1 MSETRVVITAFG
13 RPEMLWHC
21 LSRIDKAD
29 KPDNLRITFRLDHGY
44 DREIHDVLGM
54 FGHLPAD
61 VSIAPKHPF
70 HGSTK
75 QSANVLGG
83 LYQACR
89 LTDPD
94 TVVHLV
100 EDDVMVGPDHFTF
113 SDKAHR
119 SGEFFCVI
127 TSGNCNG
134 GEEKEE
140 PAIGLKISTGTY
152 RGIGTSFR
160 AGAFLDHIAPHIRPD
175 YYLNPRQYIRKT
187 FVPDPFGG
195 SWTEQ
200 DGLIRRIQMQEGMPP
215 IAYAITPKSFHAG
228 YYGKNRNG
236 RRPTGTL
243 AQRIDKLGAVIYSDD
258 AMRKENRRA
267 AYYEDSKPLTFDR

>member
-113 SDKAHR
+113 SGKAHR
-119 SGEFFCVI
+119 SGRFFCVI

-134 GEEKEE
+134 GQETDD
-140 PAIGLKISTGTY
+140 PALGLKVSTGTY

-175 YYLNPRQYIRKT
+175 YYLNPRQYIKRT

>member
-1 MSETRVVITAFG
+1 METRVVLTAFG

-29 KPDNLRITFRLDHGY
+29 KPDGLRLTFRLDHGY

-54 FGHLPAD
+54 FAHLPAD

-70 HGSTK
+70 HPSTK

-83 LYQACR
+83 LYQAAR

-94 TVVHLV
+94 SIVHLI
-100 EDDVMVGPDHFTF
+100 EDDVMIGPDHFTF

-119 SGEFFCVI
+119 DGEFFCVT
-127 TSGNCNG
+127 TSTNCNG
-134 GEEKEE
+134 GEETDE
-140 PAIGLKISTGTY
+140 PALGVKVSHGTY

-160 AGAFLDHIAPHIRPD
+160 AGAIMDFIAPHIRPD

>member
-1 MSETRVVITAFG
+1 METRVVLTAFG

-29 KPDNLRITFRLDHGY
+29 KPDGLRITFRLDHWY

-54 FGHLPAD
+54 FAHLPAD

-70 HGSTK
+70 HASTK

-83 LYQACR
+83 LYQAAR
-89 LTDPD
+89 LTDHD
-94 TVVHLV
+94 SIVHLI
-100 EDDVMVGPDHFTF
+100 EDDVMIGPDHFTF

-119 SGEFFCVI
+119 AGEFFCVT
-127 TSGNCNG
+127 TSANCNG
-134 GEEKEE
+134 GEETDE
-140 PAIGLKISTGTY
+140 PALGVRVSHGTY

-160 AGAFLDHIAPHIRPD
+160 AGAFVDHIAPHIRPD

-215 IAYAITPKSFHAG
+215 IAYAITPRSFHAG

-236 RRPTGTL
+236 RRPTGAL
-243 AQRIDKLGAVIYSDD
+243 AQRIDKLGAVIYSDE

-267 AYYEDSKPLTFDR
+267 AYYEDSKPITFDR